1 MSQKVS
7 EKTEYGLEKE
17 DLIRLSIQLLQS
29 LDLPHTAEIL
39 EKESKV
45 RLYSDTISTFRES
58 IFRGNWDAA
67 LESLWVLEISSEEKL
82 RLVKFLILRQKY
94 VEQIGKKQFKEAL
107 KTLRREI
114 SPLMK
119 DSNQL
124 HKLAT
129 LIVCQSTEE
138 LEKRGKWTSREQ
150 LLSDIQQYMRPGLM
164 LPDDKLQKIL
174 SGKLLAFSSSSSSSS
189 SSSGDLLNINHDVI
203 NLGSIY
209 EDPVSLSKLVP
220 RDIYY
225 VFLNHKEEV
234 WAIDSS
240 PDGMYL
246 ASGSVDKNVIIYK
259 LSEHPNYHPIIC
271 SGHLDSVSSVKWSPD
286 SSMLLSSSN
295 DKTVILWRHT
305 GVRMQIFSKH
315 RDKVSSIAWID
326 NKTFFSSGHGADK
339 TLYKWNIDDTSDPEE
354 EWNLEYRIQDMQ
366 VTSDGKKV
374 VLIGNNKNIY
384 IYPTNE
390 QSLKYT
396 ISDPEHLTSLSLSP
410 DGRYMLVNCQS
421 DQMARVKCYDL
432 VEYSLLKD
440 YHGHLQTKFVLR
452 SCFGGSNGLFG
463 RISNINNVTDLSN
476 NNNNNN
482 KKNGDV
488 KKTVEMTEGEEYH
501 HYSNG
506 VKKNHDKMGDD
517 LKQPSSS
524 GFSQHD
530 SSSSSN
536 LIMVFCGSEDGTVKV
551 WDTQTGRLVETLK
564 GHNDTV
570 NVCIWIQKQQLLATC
585 SDDGTVKLWKNIIR
599 EKEL

>member
-1 MSQKVS
+1 MNQKVS

-29 LDLPHTAEIL
+29 LDLPHTADML
-39 EKESKV
+39 EKESKT
-45 RLYSDTISTFRES
+45 RLYSDAIS
-58 IFRGNWDAA
+58 IFREYILQGNWDGA
-67 LESLWVLEISSEEKL
+67 LESLKVLEITTEEKVC
-82 RLVKFLILRQKY
+82 LVKFLILRQKY
-94 VEQIGKKQFKEAL
+94 VEQIGQKQFKEAL
-107 KTLRREI
+107 KTLRHEI

-119 DSNQL
+119 DSSQL

-129 LIVCQSTEE
+129 LIVCQSSEE
-138 LEKRGKWTSREQ
+138 LEKRGKWTTRKQ
-150 LLSDIQQYMRPGLM
+150 LLSDIQQYMKPGLM
-164 LPDDKLQKIL
+164 LPDDKIQKIL
-174 SGKLLAFSSSSSSSS
+174 SGKLSASYSSSPFF
-189 SSSGDLLNINHDVI
+189 SGDLLNINRDVI
-203 NLGSIY
+203 NIGSIY
-209 EDPVSLSKLVP
+209 EDPISLSKLVP

-225 VFLNHKEEV
+225 VFTNHKEEV

-240 PDGMYL
+240 ADGQYL

-259 LSEHPNYHPIIC
+259 LSEHPHYHPIVC
-271 SGHLDSVSSVKWSPD
+271 SGHLDAVSSVKWSPD

-295 DKTVILWRHT
+295 DKTVILWRKT
-305 GVRMQIFSKH
+305 GVKMQTFSKH

-339 TLYKWNIDDTSDPEE
+339 TLYKWNIDDTTDPEE

-384 IYPTNE
+384 IYPTHE

-396 ISDPEHLTSLSLSP
+396 ISDPEHLTSLSLSS

-432 VEYSLLKD
+432 VEYTLLKD
-440 YHGHLQTKFVLR
+440 YHGHTQTKFVLR
-452 SCFGGSNGLFG
+452 SCFGGSDGLLG
-463 RISNINNVTDLSN
+463 RIATINNVIDVN

-482 KKNGDV
+482 KKNGNV
-488 KKTVEMTEGEEYH
+488 KKIDEMTDGE
-501 HYSNG
+501 YSYNNNNNNINNG
-506 VKKNHDKMGDD
+506 VDHNHNKMINDCQ
-517 LKQPSSS
+517 QPSSGS
-524 GFSQHD
+524 SQQD
-530 SSSSSN
+530 ISSSN
-536 LIMVFCGSEDGTVKV
+536 LIMVFCGSEDGTLKV
-551 WDTQTGRLVETLK
+551 WDTQTGRLVDTLK
-564 GHNDTV
+564 VHNDTV

-585 SDDGTVKLWKNIIR
+585 SDDGTVKLWKNLIR